1 MSRNFIFFIYFFNF
15 SPDLKVYNAKQHQGK
30 MSLYPSLED
39 MQVHKIVQAQQ
50 NAMHFQ
56 QQQSPPQP
64 SAPSQYNMYPH
75 LTQMPSNASPPF
87 KSSANESNTLYPGLY
102 DFMGLELSSEMI
114 ALNMPEYVR
123 NDRTAV
129 MPSSVSSG
137 MIAPLSSQ
145 TVGLQRAQVTH
156 GIREVTVC
164 KGTDN
169 KIGLR
174 VKDIN
179 NGVFIILVCKNSP
192 AAMVG
197 LRFGDQILQINGSNV
212 AGLSMD
218 KIHKILKKSPT
229 NDISIVVR
237 DRPFERTITMHK
249 DSTGHIGF
257 QFNNGKIT
265 SIVKDSS
272 AARNGLLIEHQLL
285 EVNGQNV
292 VEMKDKE
299 ITSII
304 LDDKEPIITVTII
317 PSFIYEHMMKK

>member
-1 MSRNFIFFIYFFNF
+1 
-15 SPDLKVYNAKQHQGK
+15 

-50 NAMHFQ
+50 NAFDVQ
-56 QQQSPPQP
+56 QQQSPQLPTA
-64 SAPSQYNMYPH
+64 SSQYNTYPH
-75 LTQMPSNASPPF
+75 STQWQNASVTSE
-87 KSSANESNTLYPGLY
+87 SSISETNALYPGLY
-102 DFMGLELSSEMI
+102 DFMGLELTSEMI

-123 NDRTAV
+123 NEQTAV
-129 MPSSVSSG
+129 METLTSNH
-137 MIAPLSSQ
+137 MIAPLSNQ

-156 GIREVTVC
+156 GIREVNVC
-164 KGTDN
+164 KDIDN

-179 NGVFIILVCKNSP
+179 NGVFITLVCKNSP

-197 LRFGDQILQINGSNV
+197 LRFGDQILQINGTNV
-212 AGLSMD
+212 AGFNMD
-218 KIHKILKKSPT
+218 KIHKILKKSPK

-265 SIVKDSS
+265 SIIKDSS

-292 VEMKDKE
+292 VGMKDKE

-304 LDDKEPIITVTII
+304 LNDKEPIITVTIV